1 MQDEEYRCD
10 SFDLTSSS
18 VVIED
23 ISIMEIQSNYDA
35 SDSGP
40 DDEAC
45 FPTAFPP
52 DTVVKT
58 TGVVTAVGR
67 TSPPIFYMQD
77 GNGPHSG
84 IAVWDES
91 HGARTTAPHLRRP
104 PSRPPAFARRAD
116 TLRPRRDAQSA
127 A

>member
-91 HGARTTAPHLRRP
+91 HGARTTIPHLHRP
-104 PSRPPAFARRAD
+104 PGRPAARLCPAR
-116 TLRPRRDAQSA
+116 
-127 A
+127 